1 MTRTRLVR
9 IAVVGAL
16 AVGASMTALA
26 VPLLASAASTRYEAE
41 SATLSHAAVANNHTG
56 FSGTGFVD
64 YENATGGF
72 VEFQVPAAEAG
83 DVTLTFRFANGTTT
97 NRPMA
102 IAVNGTTV
110 AAAQAF
116 GGTGNWDTWKT
127 VTVTATLNAGTN
139 TVRATATT
147 ANGGPNVDSLTTS

>member
-1 MTRTRLVR
+1 M
-9 IAVVGAL
+9 
-16 AVGASMTALA
+16 
-26 VPLLASAASTRYEAE
+26 
-41 SATLSHAAVANNHTG
+41 ATNHTG
-56 FSGTGFVD
+56 FTGTGFVD
-64 YENATGGF
+64 YTNVTGGF
-72 VEFQVPAAEAG
+72 VEWTVNATTAGPA
-83 DVTLTFRFANGTTT
+83 TLTFRFANGTTT